1 MRAFQR
7 RQSSWIL
14 RLLEKDQERVLKT
27 GHTLSLRPNLFVSG
41 NFQNSA
47 GSDPLTTESPLT
59 TEKSTVE
66 WMEEKTTRLELWSTQ
81 NGYEAEES
89 TTSEIYTTSGTT
101 TLEPT
106 QTTQNPE
113 TRFNPI
119 DKAAFFGNPG
129 AVLFLDFLNFIE
141 QELI

>member
-1 MRAFQR
+1 M
-7 RQSSWIL
+7 
-14 RLLEKDQERVLKT
+14 
-27 GHTLSLRPNLFVSG
+27 
-41 NFQNSA
+41 
-47 GSDPLTTESPLT
+47 TTEGPAT

-81 NGYEAEES
+81 NGYDGEES
-89 TTSEIYTTSGTT
+89 TTSGIYTTSGTT
-101 TLEPT
+101 TLEPI

-129 AVLFLDFLNFIE
+129 AVLFLDFLNFRLRKI
-141 QELI
+141 I